1 MTGLEKAKFIAK
13 VLDDKKADEVTV
25 LHVAK
30 NSSVWEYFV
39 IGSGTSNT
47 HIKALANEIE
57 EKMEKEKEE
66 RPLHIEG
73 YASAEWVLLD
83 YNDVNV
89 NVFQKDSRMFYSLER
104 LWQDAEKIEWND

>member
-1 MTGLEKAKFIAK
+1 MNALEKAKFIAK
-13 VLDDKKADEVTV
+13 VLDDKKAEEVTV
-25 LHVAK
+25 LHVAG

-47 HIKALANEIE
+47 HIKALANEVE
-57 EKMEKEKEE
+57 EKMENNKE

-73 YASAEWVLLD
+73 YGSAEWVLLD

-104 LWQDAEKIEWND
+104 LWQDAQKVEWE